1 MSKVIHMVAL
11 TQEDIEIIFGSL
23 ATVQELSV
31 TGLMACQRAN
41 DVQGA
46 INARDSLKAIQQV
59 LQKLEPRIQ
68 AQDKQVLEIELEKV
82 RTQLNNF
89 YDPRREY

>member
-23 ATVQELSV
+23 ATVQELSL
-31 TGLMACQRAN
+31 TGLIACQRVN

-46 INARDSLKAIQQV
+46 TNARDSLKAIQQV

-68 AQDKQVLEIELEKV
+68 TQDKQVLEIELEKV